1 MCPQL
6 GGLWKD
12 LGLQT
17 LVQTGGLGC
26 ESRGAG
32 LGQVDRKLAQWSGAW
47 RLRHAGDLEVCEE
60 VSVAPGAA
68 ACRAGC
74 VAMQGI
80 EVGGFWDSGC
90 SLCAVRG
97 GVGAK
102 LLLVP
107 RGSGRGTHRE
117 TLDPQDAVSSQGP
130 RVAWPE
136 DSTHSQICGKPL
148 APSLSLFICEM
159 EISSLN
165 LQAVPEGDAIRKGG
179 GQGSHSRSLAGV
191 SISWTRS
198 QLRAPGPATCV
209 QVCTVPTRPTR
220 PQTAPHISD
229 PTLAQDLRGVGA
241 HSREGVVTLG
251 WWGGCHGKGQ

>member
-1 MCPQL
+1 MKTQERVEGQRGRWASVPRQRWSCGKEAAGQRCRDLCGCRWRPGGPSRPGVCPQL

-47 RLRHAGDLEVCEE
+47 RLRHAGD
-60 VSVAPGAA
+60 
-68 ACRAGC
+68 
-74 VAMQGI
+74 
-80 EVGGFWDSGC
+80 
-90 SLCAVRG
+90 
-97 GVGAK
+97 
-102 LLLVP
+102 
-107 RGSGRGTHRE
+107 
-117 TLDPQDAVSSQGP
+117 
-130 RVAWPE
+130 
-136 DSTHSQICGKPL
+136 SQICGKPL
-148 APSLSLFICEM
+148 APSVSLFICEM
-159 EISSLN
+159 ETSSLN

-229 PTLAQDLRGVGA
+229 PTLAQALRGVGA